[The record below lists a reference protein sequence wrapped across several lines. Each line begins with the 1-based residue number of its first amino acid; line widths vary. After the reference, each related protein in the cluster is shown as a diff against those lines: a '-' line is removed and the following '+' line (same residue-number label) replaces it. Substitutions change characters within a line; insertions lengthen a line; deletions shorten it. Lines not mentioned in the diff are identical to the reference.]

1 MAAAVER
8 DGVRNMR
15 GFILVYTGNGKGKTT
30 AAFGLAIRTAGA
42 GMNVFIGQFLK
53 SGRYSEVSALERFP
67 ERITCRQY
75 GSGCRVDGN
84 VSEAD
89 SRLAR
94 CGLEAVRW
102 VTARGRYRLVILDE
116 INIAV
121 SFGLLTVEDLLE
133 LIEIKPAHVE
143 LVFTGRYAPSELI
156 ERSDLCTEMREVKH
170 YYQNGVLARKGI
182 EC

>member
-1 MAAAVER
+1 MQ
-8 DGVRNMR
+8 
-15 GFILVYTGNGKGKTT
+15 GFVHVYTGNGKGKTT
-30 AAFGLAIRTAGA
+30 AAFGLALRAAGS
-42 GMNVFIGQFLK
+42 GMNVFIEQFVK
-53 SGRYSEVSALERFP
+53 SERYSEALALERFP

-75 GSGCRVDGN
+75 GSGCRLNGN
-84 VSEAD
+84 VSASD

-94 CGLEAVRW
+94 YGLEEVRW
-102 VTARGRYRLVILDE
+102 VTAGGRYRVVILDE

-121 SFGLLTVEDLLE
+121 SFGLLTVADLLE

-143 LVFTGRYAPSELI
+143 LVFTGRYAHPQLI
-156 ERSDLCTEMREVKH
+156 ERADLCTDLREVKH